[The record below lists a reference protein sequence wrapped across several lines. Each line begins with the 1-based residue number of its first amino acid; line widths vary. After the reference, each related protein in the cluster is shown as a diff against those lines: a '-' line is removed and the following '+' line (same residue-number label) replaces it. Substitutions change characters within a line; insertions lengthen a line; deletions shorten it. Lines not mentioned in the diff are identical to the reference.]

1 MGFFKSVI
9 HSVVPK
15 EIRNVVNTVTKPVEG
30 FLHNAIPKEIRPFVQ
45 EPVEFL
51 IGGKDL
57 GDLNIVPREIKRAI
71 PKEIHGLSGP
81 ELAAIAAGSYF
92 GLPYLAEA
100 TGIGT
105 GTSGSGSLL
114 SLFGPGDSMWFG
126 GSGGSFLPSGLS
138 NLFSGGTLANS
149 IGLTPGSLT
158 SGAGGLA
165 VNLPGAAGGGG
176 GFLSSLSSAWPSVL
190 GGSGSGLSSWILPA
204 MGIGLGADLL
214 GSYNKAKM
222 EEKTKEA
229 LENATNRYVGEV
241 TWTPEKR
248 GEYMKGVQSELQ
260 TMLGGRR
267 ARSAANVAGRGIGGG
282 EYGEQVDRAYSDAMG
297 EAVKKLYSTYQP
309 SNLSADVLKSWTM
322 AASPTQSGGWRFLD
336 SLANLAGSAG
346 SQLLN
351 WTMLKSILGAA

>member
-9 HSVVPK
+9 HSIVPK

-126 GSGGSFLPSGLS
+126 GKAALPSSLS
-138 NLFSGGTLANS
+138 T
-149 IGLTPGSLT
+149 IGLTPGALT
-158 SGAGGLA
+158 SGTGGLA
-165 VNLPGAAGGGG
+165 VNLPAVSAGAGG
-176 GFLSSLSSAWPSVL
+176 F
-190 GGSGSGLSSWILPA
+190 GSGLSSWILPTL
-204 MGIGLGADLL
+204 GLGLGADLL
-214 GSYNKAKM
+214 SGFNKASM

-297 EAVKKLYSTYQP
+297 EAVKKLYSTYEP
-309 SNLSADVLKSWTM
+309 SNLSPEVLRAWAT
-322 AASPTQSGGWRFLD
+322 AASPTQGGGWRFLD
-336 SLANLAGSAG
+336 SLANLAGTAG
-346 SQLLN
+346 SQMLNIALLRS
-351 WTMLKSILGAA
+351 LLYGA

>member
-15 EIRNVVNTVTKPVEG
+15 EVRNVVNTVTKPVER

-126 GSGGSFLPSGLS
+126 GKAALPSSLS
-138 NLFSGGTLANS
+138 T
-149 IGLTPGSLT
+149 IGLTPGALT
-158 SGAGGLA
+158 SGTGGLA
-165 VNLPGAAGGGG
+165 VNLPAVSAGAGG
-176 GFLSSLSSAWPSVL
+176 F
-190 GGSGSGLSSWILPA
+190 GSGLSSWILPTL
-204 MGIGLGADLL
+204 GIGLGADLL
-214 GSYNKAKM
+214 SGYNQAKM
-222 EEKTKEA
+222 EKGTKEA
-229 LENATNRYVGEV
+229 LQNATNRYVAET
-241 TWTPEKR
+241 TWNPEKR
-248 GEYMKGVQSELQ
+248 AEYMKGVQSELQ
-260 TMLGGRR
+260 SMLGGRR
-267 ARSAANVAGRGIGGG
+267 QRSGANVASRGISGG
-282 EYGEQVDRAYSDAMG
+282 EYGEQMDKAYSEAMG
-297 EAVKKLYSTYQP
+297 EAVKKLYSTYEP
-309 SNLSADVLKSWTM
+309 SNINPAVLQAWAT
-322 AASPTQSGGWRFLD
+322 AASPTQSGGWRFLN
-336 SLANLAGSAG
+336 SLANLAGTAG